1 MALKVIKTD
10 SIRLKE
16 EAKELRTR
24 IGLAENT
31 FQEFSAKAKELSED
45 SQERR
50 SLTEE
55 VNLLDEQLEA
65 MRVKLNILEVQ
76 SEINLPDVRW
86 RVANAMGQFP
96 FCFFSFGTIIISFE
110 CSKHEE
116 TYS

>member
-31 FQEFSAKAKELSED
+31 FQELSAKAKELSED
-45 SQERR
+45 SQEKQ
-50 SLTEE
+50 SLIEE

-86 RVANAMGQFP
+86 RVANAMGQLP
-96 FCFFSFGTIIISFE
+96 FCFFCCGSIIISFQ
-110 CSKHEE
+110 CSKHEKA
-116 TYS
+116 YS

>member
-24 IGLAENT
+24 IGFSENT
-31 FQEFSAKAKELSED
+31 FQELSAKTKELSED
-45 SQERR
+45 SQERQ

-86 RVANAMGQFP
+86 RVANAMGQFLFCP
-96 FCFFSFGTIIISFE
+96 FFLRSDLDSFSM
-110 CSKHEE
+110 
-116 TYS
+116 